1 MKNKLSSLSFYL
13 SQAIPATFNVNLNL
27 KYWKYFGNLY
37 VIWISEIFCLV
48 KSTTFNSFGF
58 GNGISIKCR
67 ERFSTSVEQVTTAQ
81 NDATYPRSP
90 CLETLNNAAHLDSSC
105 RERPST
111 SDELVTTAQNGATY
125 PRSPPREA
133 VRNAVHLDSS
143 CRERLSTCVEQVT
156 SGLPSLIALRVM
168 N

>member
-1 MKNKLSSLSFYL
+1 MKIKLSSLSFYL

-90 CLETLNNAAHLDSSC
+90 RLEIVNNAAHLDSSC

-111 SDELVTTAQNGATY
+111 SDKQVTTAQNGATY